1 MKVLLTGHTGFI
13 GSNMFNYLQD
23 NEDVEIIPYSSSI
36 GKDIFHR
43 VTLEKDVEKADL
55 VIHFAAYAK
64 PGLSIKEPEK
74 AVKLNVDGCMSVLE
88 ACRKF
93 DTHIV
98 YPSSCE
104 IYGDSLE
111 PITEDFPLKAPNPY
125 SASKAAAD
133 QLCYAYYK
141 SYGLD
146 VKMVRLFN
154 PYGPHQQ
161 LDKII
166 PVFYRQAV
174 KNKDI
179 TVYGDGSDTRDYVF
193 VDDIVR
199 GIWDARKLKP
209 GEIINLATGVS
220 TTNREVAEM
229 VIEFTG
235 SDSEIK
241 CVDYPENFGNIMDQV
256 GNYDKAKESMG
267 WEPKV
272 DLETGLKRTIRWLE
286 RL

>member
-1 MKVLLTGHTGFI
+1 MKVMITGNTGFI
-13 GSNMFNYLQD
+13 GSNMENFLAKKS
-23 NEDVEIIPYSSSI
+23 DVEIIPYSRSN
-36 GKDIFHR
+36 GKDIFDKN
-43 VTLEKDVEKADL
+43 TLKNEVEKVDL

-88 ACRKF
+88 ACRKH
-93 DTHIV
+93 DTPIV

-104 IYGDSLE
+104 IYGDSLK

-133 QLCYAYYK
+133 QLCHAYYK
-141 SYGLD
+141 SYGLG
-146 VKMVRLFN
+146 VKSVRLFN
-154 PYGPHQQ
+154 PYGPNQQ
-161 LDKII
+161 MNKII
-166 PVFYRQAV
+166 PVFYKQAV
-174 KNKDI
+174 RDKDI

-199 GIWDARKLKP
+199 GLWDARKLEP

-220 TTNREVAEM
+220 TTNKEVAEM
-229 VIEFTG
+229 VIKYTD
-235 SDSEIK
+235 SDSNINF
-241 CVDYPENFGNIMDQV
+241 VDYPENFGNIINQV
-256 GNYDKAKESMG
+256 GSGEKAKKMMG

-272 DLETGLKRTIRWLE
+272 DLKTGLKKTISWLE
-286 RL
+286 GL